1 MYVLAMDEGRERDNT
16 SRRGGPPT
24 LPGLYLSTIQP
35 SQRGFYRIH
44 VCEGEI
50 TGDNIYRC
58 QSVCPEVLNDF
69 DFFEENIT
77 SQTL

>member
-1 MYVLAMDEGRERDNT
+1 MDEGIERDNT
-16 SRRGGPPT
+16 LGGGGLPT

-44 VCEGEI
+44 MCEGE
-50 TGDNIYRC
+50 DNIYRC
-58 QSVCPEVLNDF
+58 QSVCPVVLNDF
-69 DFFEENIT
+69 DFLKENIA